1 MSDYL
6 KALNGLKSFTE
17 MMQWGPLMKA
27 LQVLENAD
35 GELKKI
41 QVRLDAEEAKV
52 VAAKA
57 RAEHAMREAEEAER
71 GKADRILQ
79 VEHDVT
85 RACADHYAALS
96 KAQSECASME
106 ARVKTSKDSYDQM
119 IQARKAQVAALDTQ
133 IRAQQHELSAV
144 QSSYN
149 ELRAQLL
156 RK

>member
-41 QVRLDAEEAKV
+41 QVRLDTEEAKV

-79 VEHDVT
+79 VEHDVK
-85 RACADHYAALS
+85 RACADQYAALS
-96 KAQSECASME
+96 KAHAECAALD
-106 ARVKTSKDSYDQM
+106 ARVKAAKASYDQM
-119 IQARKAQVAALDTQ
+119 VQERKAQVAELDAPL
-133 IRAQQHELSAV
+133 RAQQQELSAV